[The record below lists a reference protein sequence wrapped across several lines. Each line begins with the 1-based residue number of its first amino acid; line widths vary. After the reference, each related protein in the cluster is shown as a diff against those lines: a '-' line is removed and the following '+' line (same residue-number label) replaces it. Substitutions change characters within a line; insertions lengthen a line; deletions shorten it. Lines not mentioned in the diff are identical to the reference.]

1 MQGQIQQFQVQCQKQ
16 SQEIKLKVNGKFQLY
31 QSGYNTETKLFF
43 IIMYNVKMSYKEITK
58 LQEEAKERDDLM
70 KRLKEELQRSSKGRR

>member
-1 MQGQIQQFQVQCQKQ
+1 
-16 SQEIKLKVNGKFQLY
+16 
-31 QSGYNTETKLFF
+31 
-43 IIMYNVKMSYKEITK
+43 MSYKEITK